1 MLIKL
6 ITNSIDDQEH
16 FRCVLIM
23 NSDSSATLT
32 FFQILEFKSLNLLSF
47 NLKLGDSDEINKHVA
62 FKYKLISY
70 NLQRSR
76 EKLNEVCSILKSKN
90 PSLITQINKAA
101 MISHPYQ
108 LRMSGGLNMINQ
120 SQNSARSI
128 KSKAY
133 STVSRATIK

>member
-32 FFQILEFKSLNLLSF
+32 FFQILEFKSLNLLSI

-76 EKLNEVCSILKSKN
+76 AKLEEVCNILKSKN

-101 MISHPYQ
+101 MIS
-108 LRMSGGLNMINQ
+108 
-120 SQNSARSI
+120 
-128 KSKAY
+128 
-133 STVSRATIK
+133 